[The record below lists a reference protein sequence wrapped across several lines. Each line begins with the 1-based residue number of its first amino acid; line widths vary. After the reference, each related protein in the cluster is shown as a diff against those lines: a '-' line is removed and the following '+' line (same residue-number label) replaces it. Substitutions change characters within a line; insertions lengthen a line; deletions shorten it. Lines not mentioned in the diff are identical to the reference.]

1 MIITFSGRERH
12 LFPTEVDQ
20 MFRLR
25 ADIFGRRLGWNV
37 RLTDGWEIDE
47 LDECNPLYVLSM
59 KDDKV
64 VGCARLL
71 PTTGPTL
78 LNTYF
83 HADFDEPIE
92 ICSPYIVEA
101 TRLAVAEGAPHGLSR
116 RGVCLTTVQLL
127 LAGCMIMERGDFTYC
142 LGLYYQQ
149 MLRIYRRV
157 GWTPHVVGKSRDSK
171 IGVGLWKADRGLIDR
186 LCSLHGLGPE
196 DVAQQD
202 WAILRRSMLRTK
214 SA

>member
-1 MIITFSGRERH
+1 MIIVFSGRDRH
-12 LFPTEVDQ
+12 LHTREVDQ

-25 ADIFGRRLGWNV
+25 AEVFGRRMGWNV
-37 RLTDGWEIDE
+37 RLTDGWETDE
-47 LDECNPLYVLSM
+47 LDDCDPLYVLSL

-64 VGCARLL
+64 VGCMRLL

-83 HADFDEPIE
+83 HAHFDEPVE
-92 ICSPYIVEA
+92 IRSPNILEA
-101 TRLAVAEGAPHGLSR
+101 TRLAVAEGAQNGLSR

-127 LAGCMIMERGDFTYC
+127 LASCLIMDKGAFSYI
-142 LGLYYQQ
+142 LALYDQH

-157 GWTPHVVGKSRDSK
+157 GWTPHAIGKSRDSK
-171 IGVGLWKADRGLIDR
+171 IGVGLWEIDGDLIDA
-186 LCSLHGLGPE
+186 LCGLHGLSRE
-196 DVAQQD
+196 DVTPRDAKD
-202 WAILRRSMLRTK
+202 LREEPWMK